1 MLAVPAGAKLK
12 AALAS
17 GDLSSPTYL
26 LKASISAFG
35 GKLGGPALP
44 KLFLTLF
51 TFGLSSRPALPS
63 PNLVSPTLI
72 PFAILLLSP
81 TLPGQVFLVQNVTR
95 FIADPTIPMDR
106 GWALVGGF
114 VLIYSGIS
122 LCTYLYFEK
131 VFAVSVQYRAGLI
144 AALYSKTLR
153 LTSVAAREV
162 GQVS

>member
-1 MLAVPAGAKLK
+1 LAGQRYP
-12 AALAS
+12 
-17 GDLSSPTYL
+17 SS
-26 LKASISAFG
+26 
-35 GKLGGPALP
+35 
-44 KLFLTLF
+44 
-51 TFGLSSRPALPS
+51 SSRSLRSVHPPAQLSFLPTSSFRLPS
-63 PNLVSPTLI
+63 
-72 PFAILLLSP
+72 ILSDILSLFP
-81 TLPGQVFLVQNVTR
+81 PILGQVFLVQNVTR
-95 FIADPTIPMDR
+95 FIADPTIPMER

-131 VFAVSVQYRAGLI
+131 VFMVSVQYRAGLI